1 MREDTVFSP
10 QSPLN
15 APMPRFLFVPI
26 SNIVYVSDPFS
37 SYVNLLDIWYWT
49 RERATT
55 RSRNDSLELGISLS
69 RVIDLDP
76 RYCFIR
82 L

>member
-37 SYVNLLDIWYWT
+37 SYVNLLDIWT
-49 RERATT
+49 LL
-55 RSRNDSLELGISLS
+55 LEKEQQ
-69 RVIDLDP
+69 RDLEMIP
-76 RYCFIR
+76 SN
-82 L
+82 

>member
-15 APMPRFLFVPI
+15 APMLRFLFVLI

-37 SYVNLLDIWYWT
+37 SYVNLLDIWYWM
-49 RERATT
+49 
-55 RSRNDSLELGISLS
+55 SLLEGGKSNNEI
-69 RVIDLDP
+69 
-76 RYCFIR
+76 
-82 L
+82 

>member
-49 RERATT
+49 PL
-55 RSRNDSLELGISLS
+55 LEKEQQ
-69 RVIDLDP
+69 RDLEMIP
-76 RYCFIR
+76 SN
-82 L
+82 

>member
-37 SYVNLLDIWYWT
+37 SYVNLLYIWYWT
-49 RERATT
+49 PL
-55 RSRNDSLELGISLS
+55 LEKEQQ
-69 RVIDLDP
+69 RDLEMIP
-76 RYCFIR
+76 SN
-82 L
+82 

>member
-37 SYVNLLDIWYWT
+37 SYVNLFDIWT
-49 RERATT
+49 PL
-55 RSRNDSLELGISLS
+55 LEKEQQ
-69 RVIDLDP
+69 RDLEMIP
-76 RYCFIR
+76 SN
-82 L
+82 

>member
-15 APMPRFLFVPI
+15 APMLRFLFVPI

-37 SYVNLLDIWYWT
+37 SYVNLLDM
-49 RERATT
+49 
-55 RSRNDSLELGISLS
+55 
-69 RVIDLDP
+69 VLDVLVGG
-76 RYCFIR
+76 RKEQQ
-82 L
+82 